1 MDNIILP
8 TENFDFSELKLLLP
22 SPMQQYFFSK
32 ISYKNNPLYI
42 KCPKCSTKQGLI
54 KGHKKINTDLMFEII
69 ESELMGWIE
78 RLEEMCIQ
86 IINTQSSVWFEEPLE
101 KVDIENAFIPTLK
114 MYKSGKFYLIHVNI
128 KPTLKVYNEEHNV
141 LTLEDINNNSL
152 LSIIEIQGIKF
163 NNKNFQ
169 IEMELKQCMI
179 IQPDP
184 FLENCF
190 FSKDT
195 IKHNKKLVF
204 DKDTEEIQENKL
216 IKPLEEPLTTK
227 VEEPLEEKQEEQEEE
242 EEKQEEQEEQEDQ
255 YQEEEDQYQEDL
267 EEVDLDTILNEEPI
281 NLKPPDEVY
290 WNMYKKTLDK
300 AKELKQQAIES
311 YLNAKNIK
319 ELYNLKDNDFDE
331 DLDELNKF

>member
-1 MDNIILP
+1 MDNIIQP
-8 TENFDFSELKLLLP
+8 TDNFDFSELKLLLP

-54 KGHKKINTDLMFEII
+54 KTHKKINTDLMFEII
-69 ESELMGWIE
+69 ETELMEWIE

-101 KVDIENAFIPTLK
+101 KADIENAFIPTLK
-114 MYKSGKFYLIHVNI
+114 LYKSGKFYLIHVNI

-141 LTLEDINNNSL
+141 MTLEDINNNSL

-184 FLENCF
+184 FLETCF
-190 FSKDT
+190 FSKDLSKT
-195 IKHNKKLVF
+195 NKKLVF
-204 DKDTEEIQENKL
+204 IKDDEQIVEENKREEN
-216 IKPLEEPLTTK
+216 KREESLEEDFK
-227 VEEPLEEKQEEQEEE
+227 EPLEEDFKEPLEDLEQDL
-242 EEKQEEQEEQEDQ
+242 EQDL
-255 YQEEEDQYQEDL
+255 DL
-267 EEVDLDTILNEEPI
+267 EEVNLDTILNEAPI

-290 WNMYKKTLDK
+290 WSMYQKALDK
-300 AKELKQQAIES
+300 AKDLKKQAIES

-319 ELYNLKDNDFDE
+319 ELYNLKDSEFDE